1 MFTSPRYALCMPGLA
16 RIARRLGESFI
27 GLGIARP
34 VSMAYPVLY
43 QSRWNAGCCVGSV
56 FVTNRLRL
64 LGPPLR
70 CAPEKL
76 YAHQVPATSGS
87 LPRPDSRDPDR
98 VNWKL
103 RACAFPSAHSPRA
116 ISGNKL
122 QIAKRILS
130 SHQIFKKPEDFS
142 QISHPRTI
150 SLLYTRSP
158 ISHKCPLR
166 SCRVLLELHIKRRG
180 RRDRDGRT
188 YRFEPNE
195 NVSDCLKKDPCPAH
209 AGGLDDIRCD
219 IEGLGGRGLQ

>member
-1 MFTSPRYALCMPGLA
+1 MLDVAWVAFLT
-16 RIARRLGESFI
+16 
-27 GLGIARP
+27 
-34 VSMAYPVLY
+34 
-43 QSRWNAGCCVGSV
+43 NA
-56 FVTNRLRL
+56 LRL

-70 CAPEKL
+70 RAPEKL

-122 QIAKRILS
+122 QIVKRILS

-195 NVSDCLKKDPCPAH
+195 NVSDCLKKDPCAAH
-209 AGGLDDIRCD
+209 AGGLDDIGCD